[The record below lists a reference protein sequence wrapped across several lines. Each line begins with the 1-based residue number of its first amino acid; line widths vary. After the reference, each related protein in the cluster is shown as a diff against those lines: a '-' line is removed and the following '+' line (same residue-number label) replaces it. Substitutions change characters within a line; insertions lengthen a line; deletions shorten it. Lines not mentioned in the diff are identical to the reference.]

1 MRERRVAGRTV
12 ALQAALLLLAPR
24 VVLAQELEPRA
35 YSPAPIGTTFVL
47 GGFGRSQ
54 GPILLDPS
62 LDVDHVQG
70 DLWIATTG
78 IGHVFNLAGHQA
90 RALAVVPIARGA
102 IAGDVRGQAERQ
114 DLFGFT
120 DPRFKLSIGLRG
132 APALRLAEFSRARPR
147 AVVVGASVTV
157 VPPWG
162 QYQAT
167 QLVNLGYNRWAV
179 KPELGVSRQIGRW
192 TFEGYAGVWFFHTN
206 AAYYPGDARKQQDP
220 VGAWQTHVA
229 YALPRRTWIA
239 FNGTWFGGGQT
250 RVDDVK
256 NPDLQRNSRLGATVS
271 VPVSSRQSLKFVYS
285 TGATTRRGSDFN
297 TFNVTWQLT
306 RLSRDRQPH
315 QPPGPGPTAPAP
327 QTLATVGC

>member
-47 GGFGRSQ
+47 GGVGRSE
-54 GPILLDPS
+54 GPILVDSS

-78 IGHVFNLAGHQA
+78 IGHVFNLAGRQA

-114 DLFGFT
+114 DLFGLT

-132 APALRLAEFSRARPR
+132 ARAMRLAEFSRASPR
-147 AVVVGASVTV
+147 AVVVGASITV

-179 KPELGVSRQIGRW
+179 KPEVGVSRQVGHW
-192 TFEGYAGVWFFHTN
+192 TFEGYAGVWFFRTN
-206 AAYYPGDARKQQDP
+206 PAYYPGDARKRQEP

-271 VPVSSRQSLKFVYS
+271 VPISSRQSLKFVYS

-306 RLSRDRQPH
+306 RLSRGRTQP
-315 QPPGPGPTAPAP
+315 
-327 QTLATVGC
+327 

>member
-1 MRERRVAGRTV
+1 MRERPFAGRTV
-12 ALQAALLLLAPR
+12 ALPAALLLLTAR
-24 VVLAQELEPRA
+24 AVLAQELEPRA

-47 GGFGRSQ
+47 GGFGRSE

-78 IGHVFNLAGHQA
+78 IGHVFSLAGRQA

-102 IAGDVRGQAERQ
+102 ISGDVRGQAERQ
-114 DLFGFT
+114 DLFGLT
-120 DPRFKLSIGLRG
+120 DPRLKLSIGLRG
-132 APALRLAEFSRARPR
+132 APALTLTEFSRARRR

-157 VPPWG
+157 MPPWG
-162 QYQAT
+162 QYEST

-179 KPELGVSRQIGRW
+179 KPEVGVSRQAGRW
-192 TFEGYAGVWFFHTN
+192 TFEGYAGVWFFRTN
-206 AAYYPGDARKQQDP
+206 GAYYPGDARKRQDP

-229 YALPRRTWIA
+229 YALPGRTWVA
-239 FNGTWFGGGQT
+239 FNGTWFGGGET
-250 RVDDVK
+250 RVDNVK
-256 NPDLQRNSRLGATVS
+256 SSDLQRNSRLGATVS
-271 VPVSSRQSLKFVYS
+271 VPIGSRQSVKFVYS

-306 RLSRDRQPH
+306 MLSRDRQPRR
-315 QPPGPGPTAPAP
+315 PPEPGRE
-327 QTLATVGC
+327 

>member
-78 IGHVFNLAGHQA
+78 SGHVFNLAGRQA
-90 RALAVVPIARGA
+90 RVLAVVPIARGA
-102 IAGDVRGQAERQ
+102 IAGDVGGQAQRQ
-114 DLFGFT
+114 DLVGLT

-132 APALRLAEFSRARPR
+132 APAMRLAEFSRARPR
-147 AVVVGASVTV
+147 AVVVGASITV

-179 KPELGVSRQIGRW
+179 KPEVGVSRQVGHW
-192 TFEGYAGVWFFHTN
+192 TFEGYAGVWFFRTN
-206 AAYYPGDARKQQDP
+206 PAYYPGDARKRQEP

-239 FNGTWFGGGQT
+239 FNGTSFGGGQT

-271 VPVSSRQSLKFVYS
+271 VPISSRQSLKFVCS

-306 RLSRDRQPH
+306 MLSRGRTQP
-315 QPPGPGPTAPAP
+315 
-327 QTLATVGC
+327 